1 MFLPE
6 FRYKGSHG
14 DDEFIQEQ
22 LAKLPQVWHAG
33 TIKKYS
39 TVFLAAGR
47 AKANTWL
54 RESARDF
61 GIK

>member
-1 MFLPE
+1 MFLPTDKYE
-6 FRYKGSHG
+6 GPFN
-14 DDEFIQEQ
+14 DDDFIKEQ
-22 LAKLPQVWHAG
+22 LAKLPQQWHRG

-39 TVFLAAGR
+39 TVFLAEGR
-47 AKANTWL
+47 TKANIWL

>member
-6 FRYKGSHG
+6 SRYMDKFN
-14 DDEFIQEQ
+14 DDEFIKEQ
-22 LAKLPQVWHAG
+22 LAKLPQQWHRG

-39 TVFLAAGR
+39 TVFLAEGR
-47 AKANTWL
+47 TKANSWL

>member
-6 FRYKGSHG
+6 NRYTGSHN
-14 DDEFIQEQ
+14 DEEWIKEQ
-22 LAKLPQVWHAG
+22 LAKLPQQWHAG

-39 TVFLAAGR
+39 TVFLADGR
-47 AKANTWL
+47 TKANIWL